1 MTGYAVYISH
11 GMIRTALSDAIR
23 SFNTRKNTN
32 FSEQKVSGTGLENQ
46 KTRNPEEIRIRKVE
60 NIHEGR
66 RRMTMKRKTMTFVL
80 AGILGASLLAA
91 GCGSTSA
98 SSEQSSADTSA
109 AASSAE
115 TTEAASSEESAEST
129 VAASSGDEASAAA
142 SSDLSG
148 TVGTDGSTSMEKVI
162 SYLSESFMEE
172 YPNVEVTYNPTGSS
186 SGIQAATEGSTDLGL
201 ASRDLKDEEKD
212 GLTQTTIAIDGIA
225 LIVNPDN
232 KVSDLSIDQIKQ
244 IYTGQITNWKD
255 VGGDDAEIVCIG
267 REAGSGTR
275 DGFET
280 ITDTKDQCKLSQE
293 LTSTGD
299 VIQTVAGNPNAIGYA
314 SMADLNDTVKT
325 LTVGGVA
332 CTEDTILD
340 GSYKIQRNFNVITN
354 DSKKLS
360 PQAQAFFD
368 YITSDQA
375 ADLIEKAGAVPVSK
389 ANK

>member
-1 MTGYAVYISH
+1 
-11 GMIRTALSDAIR
+11 
-23 SFNTRKNTN
+23 
-32 FSEQKVSGTGLENQ
+32 
-46 KTRNPEEIRIRKVE
+46 
-60 NIHEGR
+60 
-66 RRMTMKRKTMTFVL
+66 MKRKTMTLVL

-91 GCGSTSA
+91 GCGSSSA
-98 SSEQSSADTSA
+98 SSEQSSTDASSE
-109 AASSAE
+109 ASSAE
-115 TTEAASSEESAEST
+115 TTEAASSDSAASAETT
-129 VAASSGDEASAAA
+129 VAASSGDEASATAF
-142 SSDLSG
+142 SDLSG

-201 ASRDLKDEEKD
+201 ASRDLKDDEKD

-225 LIVNPDN
+225 MIVNPDN
-232 KVSDLSIDQIKQ
+232 KVADLSLDQIKQ

-340 GSYKIQRNFNVITN
+340 GTYQIQRNFNVITN
-354 DSKKLS
+354 NSKELS

-368 YITSDQA
+368 YITSDAA
-375 ADLIEKAGAVPVSK
+375 ADLISKAGAVPVSK
-389 ANK
+389 ASK

>member
-11 GMIRTALSDAIR
+11 GMIRTALSDAIP
-23 SFNTRKNTN
+23 SFNTRKNTI
-32 FSEQKVSGTGLENQ
+32 FSEQKISGTGLENQ

-91 GCGSTSA
+91 GCGSSSA

-115 TTEAASSEESAEST
+115 TTEAASS
-129 VAASSGDEASAAA
+129 GDEAAAAA

>member
-1 MTGYAVYISH
+1 
-11 GMIRTALSDAIR
+11 
-23 SFNTRKNTN
+23 
-32 FSEQKVSGTGLENQ
+32 
-46 KTRNPEEIRIRKVE
+46 
-60 NIHEGR
+60 
-66 RRMTMKRKTMTFVL
+66 MKRKTMTLVL

-91 GCGSTSA
+91 GCGSSSSA
-98 SSEQSSADTSA
+98 SEDKKDSASTSTA
-109 AASSAE
+109 A
-115 TTEAASSEESAEST
+115 TEAADASSDASAAEST
-129 VAASSGDEASAAA
+129 VASASGEEAASTASA
-142 SSDLSG
+142 DLSG

-172 YPNVEVTYNPTGSS
+172 YPKVEVTYNPTGSS
-186 SGIQAATEGSTDLGL
+186 SGIQAVTEGSTDLGL

-225 LIVNPDN
+225 IIVNPNN
-232 KVSDLSIDQIKQ
+232 KVKDISLDQIKQ

-275 DGFET
+275 DGFES

-299 VIQTVAGNPNAIGYA
+299 VIQTVANNPNAIGYA
-314 SMADLNDTVKT
+314 SMADLNDTVQK
-325 LTVGGVA
+325 LTVDGVE

-340 GSYKIQRNFNVITN
+340 GTYKIQRNFNVITN

-360 PQAQAFFD
+360 APAQAFYD
-368 YITSDQA
+368 YITSDAA

-389 ANK
+389 KK